1 MNENGQ
7 VTEIPLEEIPVRR
20 EGMPTPP
27 GAATPRQMEIMKQW
41 LRDVAI
47 AIAVSWFVIAFVY
60 QQVLVDG
67 TSMMP
72 GLMDRDRL
80 IINKFAYRFGE
91 EKRGDVVVFL
101 YPGDHTQSYIK
112 RVIGLPGDD
121 VRVEHGHVF
130 VNGGELVEPYVA
142 PSFQDDRSAQ
152 ETVVPAG
159 DVYVMGDHRSISSD
173 SRDFGPVP
181 KKLIYGKAA
190 YVYWPMK
197 DSGSVR

>member
-101 YPGDHTQSYIK
+101 YPGDHTKSYIK

-121 VRVEHGHVF
+121 VRVERGHVF
-130 VNGGELVEPYVA
+130 VNGGELAEPYVA
-142 PSFQDDRSAQ
+142 ERFQDDRSAQ

>member
-101 YPGDHTQSYIK
+101 YPGDHTKSYIK

-121 VRVEHGHVF
+121 VRVDRGHVF
-130 VNGGELVEPYVA
+130 VNGGELAEPYVA
-142 PSFQDDRSAQ
+142 ERFQDDRSAQ
-152 ETVVPAG
+152 ETVGPAG
-159 DVYVMGDHRSISSD
+159 EVYVMGDHRSNSTD
-173 SRDFGPVP
+173 SRVFGPVP

-190 YVYWPMK
+190 YVYWPVK

>member
-101 YPGDHTQSYIK
+101 YPGDHTKSYIK

-121 VRVEHGHVF
+121 VRVERGHVF
-130 VNGGELVEPYVA
+130 VNGAELSEPYVA
-142 PSFQDDRSAQ
+142 ERFQDDRSAQ